1 MRSTFAA
8 GASCVTSRQEP
19 ALDAPAADLL
29 LSVVETPDAVI
40 AGQVL
45 DDYYASVGDALK
57 ARGLLKPAGAHRAS
71 PSFVD
76 HEDEPVELIWSGR
89 HEGYGY
95 FSPAAGWVTVENCR
109 LAMFGVSFD
118 ALIRHVLGALDGMN
132 ETAIILDPNL
142 LWEVGQVR
150 LPGRAKRVPVWIA
163 RRLGE
168 PAVWDKFLDAVR
180 LRPAPGLR
188 IVLTFTSADRLP
200 VRTAHGHEIIAVRD
214 VADSSLTVDA
224 DLLAARI
231 AAGTPQSDDAITMAA
246 DGAAVS
252 VRGTRYAFPG
262 SKQRAVIRELYGAW
276 KSGNC
281 ERLTVEVLES
291 AGYSASVNT
300 LTKAFSGRSDWRDFI
315 KEEHGR
321 CWMFS

>member
-1 MRSTFAA
+1 M
-8 GASCVTSRQEP
+8 
-19 ALDAPAADLL
+19 
-29 LSVVETPDAVI
+29 SVVETPTATI

-45 DDYYASVGDALK
+45 DDYYASAGDALK
-57 ARGLLKPAGAHRAS
+57 ARGLLKPVGAQRAA
-71 PSFVD
+71 PSLVD
-76 HEDEPVELIWSGR
+76 HEDEPVELIWSSR

-95 FSPAAGWVTVENCR
+95 FSPAAGWATVENSR

-118 ALIRHVLGALDGMN
+118 ALIRHVLGSLDGMN
-132 ETAIILDPNL
+132 ETAIILEPDL
-142 LWEVGQVR
+142 LWEVGQLR

-163 RRLGE
+163 RRLGD
-168 PAVWDKFLDAVR
+168 AVVWGKFLDAVR

-200 VRTAHGHEIIAVRD
+200 VRTAPGHELIAVRD
-214 VADSSLTVDA
+214 VADSSLTVDP
-224 DLLAARI
+224 DLLAART
-231 AAGTPQSDDAITMAA
+231 AAGAPKSDDAITIAA

-276 KSGNC
+276 KSGNQ
-281 ERLTVEVLES
+281 ERLTAEVLES

-315 KEEHGR
+315 KEERGR

>member
-1 MRSTFAA
+1 M
-8 GASCVTSRQEP
+8 TSRQAP
-19 ALDAPAADLL
+19 ALDAPAAELL
-29 LSVVETPDAVI
+29 LSVVEAPTATV
-40 AGQVL
+40 ASQVL
-45 DDYYASVGDALK
+45 EDYYASAGDALK
-57 ARGLLKPAGAHRAS
+57 ARGLLKAAGGHRAS
-71 PSFVD
+71 PSLVD
-76 HEDEPVELIWSGR
+76 HEDEPVELIWSGE
-89 HEGYGY
+89 HGGYGY
-95 FSPAAGWVTVENCR
+95 FSPAVGWVTVPNSR
-109 LAMFGVSFD
+109 LALFSVSFD
-118 ALIRHVLGALDGMN
+118 ALIKHVLGPIDG
-132 ETAIILDPNL
+132 THDAAIVLVPDL
-142 LWEVGQVR
+142 LWEVGQIR
-150 LPGRAKRVPVWIA
+150 LPGRGKRVPVWIA
-163 RRLGE
+163 RRLVD

-188 IVLTFTSADRLP
+188 IVLTFTFADRLP
-200 VRTAHGHEIIAVRD
+200 VRTAHGNEIIAVRD
-214 VADSSLTVDA
+214 VADSSLTVDP

-276 KSGNC
+276 KSGNR
-281 ERLTVEVLES
+281 ERLTAEVLES

-300 LTKAFSGRSDWRDFI
+300 LAKAFSGRSDWRDFI